1 MFVCFVCFVTADALV
16 VEAEVAFLE
25 TGLALELAR
34 RRVGAPVGA
43 ADGPVDGRA
52 RARAQALRPARF
64 VHLALL
70 VVGALGR
77 AARLHAC
84 RNETIK
90 QKKIIKKT
98 TKIDPRNDRI
108 SWIGVGSRP
117 TCWYPPP
124 PKKSRG
130 NVSTNGAGVTTHRLG
145 ERLVSSMM
153 DTRRSQRLR
162 TCSLSRQEVHHW
174 WNLGSR
180 PTGGRNFSKIFDKTQ
195 KKYRTFSTE
204 FRREVERK
212 TKEAAHFL
220 SERWT
225 LQSDR

>member
-1 MFVCFVCFVTADALV
+1 MRRSEPQTGRWTGGHGPGHRHCARPVSSTWHCSSSAHWVALHGCTP
-16 VEAEVAFLE
+16 AETKPKKNKKKSLKKQRKSTLE
-25 TGLALELAR
+25 TTGSLGS
-34 RRVGAPVGA
+34 VWGHDPPVG
-43 ADGPVDGRA
+43 
-52 RARAQALRPARF
+52 
-64 VHLALL
+64 
-70 VVGALGR
+70 
-77 AARLHAC
+77 
-84 RNETIK
+84 I
-90 QKKIIKKT
+90 
-98 TKIDPRNDRI
+98 
-108 SWIGVGSRP
+108 
-117 TCWYPPP
+117 PPP
-124 PKKSRG
+124 QKKSRG

-225 LQSDR
+225 LLSDR

>member
-1 MFVCFVCFVTADALV
+1 M
-16 VEAEVAFLE
+16 EAEVAFLE

-84 RNETIK
+84 RNETKKK

-124 PKKSRG
+124 PKKAEEMCPLMG
-130 NVSTNGAGVTTHRLG
+130 
-145 ERLVSSMM
+145 
-153 DTRRSQRLR
+153 
-162 TCSLSRQEVHHW
+162 
-174 WNLGSR
+174 LGSR
-180 PTGGRNFSKIFDKTQ
+180 PTGWGKDW
-195 KKYRTFSTE
+195 
-204 FRREVERK
+204 FRP
-212 TKEAAHFL
+212 
-220 SERWT
+220 
-225 LQSDR
+225 